1 MEAMEL
7 SSLDGF
13 KKGDITVISDPI
25 TQEEF
30 GSERVK
36 FCIKSVR
43 TYANTKED
51 IKYICYVLG
60 SSDEEENEFF
70 LLVVKEVGG
79 FYDLMLYYID
89 NEGPLDAKEGE
100 KGVKTPDYGNVVDAE
115 HKDFVDVII
124 IAHNEAT
131 GVREIQ
137 WNRKEDAHMDLSY
150 YDDKGRGTAS
160 LCEFFT
166 DDENFGNDL
175 ALVTCKGDLSGG
187 YIEMWYGYA
196 LQNHEVELFPKGT
209 EL

>member
-13 KKGDITVISDPI
+13 KAGDIALISDPI

-30 GSERVK
+30 GSERVQ
-36 FCIKSVR
+36 FEIKSVR
-43 TYANTKED
+43 TYANTED
-51 IKYICYVLG
+51 GVKFICYVLG
-60 SSDEEENEFF
+60 SSEEDEFF
-70 LLVVKEVGG
+70 LLVVREVNS

-89 NEGPLDAKEGE
+89 NEGPLEAQEGE
-100 KGVKTPDYGNVVDAE
+100 KGVKTPDYDNVVDAE
-115 HKDFVDVII
+115 HADFADVII
-124 IAHNEAT
+124 IAHDE
-131 GVREIQ
+131 GEVIREIQ
-137 WNRKEDAHMDLSY
+137 WNRKDHAHMDLSY
-150 YDDKGRGTAS
+150 YDEKGRGSAS
-160 LCEFFT
+160 LCEYFT

-187 YIEMWYGYA
+187 YIEMWYGYL